1 MITYLALKEAHHKTT
16 LDRQY
21 AESVF
26 ESYSIK
32 AQTSELSVDDKDA
45 TTPKSAE
52 DRIVT
57 KGNAILAS
65 DEIFKMWKVDLN
77 ADQQK
82 KLKEVYF

>member
-1 MITYLALKEAHHKTT
+1 LITYLALKEAHHKTT